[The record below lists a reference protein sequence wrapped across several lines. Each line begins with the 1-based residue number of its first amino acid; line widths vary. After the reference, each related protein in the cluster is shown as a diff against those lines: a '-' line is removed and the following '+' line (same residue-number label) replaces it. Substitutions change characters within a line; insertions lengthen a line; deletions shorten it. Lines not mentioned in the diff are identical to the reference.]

1 MSVACSLVC
10 GQEGRFFSLG
20 GREERGGCVA
30 GTICLGLFVPSP
42 HGCMRAGRWVMPH
55 TLITDGFR
63 LAHGDFDRRKAP
75 PGGGV
80 LSDLVA
86 EGKTLTRS
94 NKTITASLD

>member
-1 MSVACSLVC
+1 
-10 GQEGRFFSLG
+10 
-20 GREERGGCVA
+20 
-30 GTICLGLFVPSP
+30 
-42 HGCMRAGRWVMPH
+42 MPH